1 MGESR
6 RWRLFR
12 LSVKGN
18 SSHYQKLRPPVLADG
33 SYDVSGVVA
42 VIAAPDLPAKARN
55 GQLETLAPC
64 IGCLPNMFAGKPITC
79 AVNPCVG
86 REAGEVLLKS
96 LWPDAVILATGSTP
110 LVLPIPGNAV
120 LATGDALEAAL
131 QI

>member
-1 MGESR
+1 MEGGQS
-6 RWRLFR
+6 
-12 LSVKGN
+12 
-18 SSHYQKLRPPVLADG
+18 
-33 SYDVSGVVA
+33 
-42 VIAAPDLPAKARN
+42 IAAPDLPAKARN

-64 IGCLPNMFAGKPITC
+64 IGCLLGCVPNMLAGKPITC

-96 LWPDAVILATGSTP
+96 LSPDAVILATGSTP

>member
-1 MGESR
+1 
-6 RWRLFR
+6 
-12 LSVKGN
+12 
-18 SSHYQKLRPPVLADG
+18 
-33 SYDVSGVVA
+33 
-42 VIAAPDLPAKARN
+42 
-55 GQLETLAPC
+55 
-64 IGCLPNMFAGKPITC
+64 MFAGKPITC